1 VQGELSEI
9 DVRSILQLV
18 ELGQR
23 TGQLWLRSYPAT
35 TATSLAASLATG
47 PVTSLPHGR
56 AARSWL
62 IFFANGKIVYAGD
75 PDAGFDRLQDL
86 LQRHQIEVDWNNI
99 VTLADQGRRN
109 TPEYGCLWTLIE
121 QRLIQPDLA
130 KTLLD
135 TMIRE
140 TVFEILSLHQGTFVF
155 EVGHPLLPQL
165 MSLETSPLIA
175 AGMKQV
181 QEWKQFYPQ
190 IQSLEQYPVIVDGAA
205 LGQALP
211 AATVKALVH
220 YADQQLSLR
229 KLARA
234 LNRDISTVARAIY
247 PCIQRGWL
255 TLGMRSLPI
264 AACPVDPAIA
274 NPTDPQVHIVCID
287 DAIMIGQLI
296 ASMLEPKGY
305 RVSPIAD
312 PIAALGQ
319 LFQYPPELIL
329 CDIEM
334 PHLDG
339 YELCAMLRQSSRF
352 HQTPIVM
359 LTGKDGFIDRVRARM
374 VGATDYLAKPFK
386 EEELVMIVERYLVP
400 TVRMTGNSGSSF
412 MGGNMIA

>member
-1 VQGELSEI
+1 LIAVQGELSEI

-35 TATSLAASLATG
+35 TVAA
-47 PVTSLPHGR
+47 LPHGR
-56 AARSWL
+56 VTRSWL
-62 IFFANGKIVYAGD
+62 IFFTNGQIVYAGD
-75 PDAGFDRLQDL
+75 PDAGADRLQDL
-86 LQRHQIEVDWNNI
+86 LQRHQIEVDWPKMA
-99 VTLADQGRRN
+99 VADQVRRN
-109 TPEYGCLWTLIE
+109 APEYGYLWTMIE
-121 QRLIQPDLA
+121 QRLIEPDLA

-211 AATVKALVH
+211 AATVKALVQ

-229 KLARA
+229 QLARA
-234 LNRDISTVARAIY
+234 LNRDITTVARAIY

-255 TLGMRSLPI
+255 TLGSRSLPHPPPP
-264 AACPVDPAIA
+264 PVDQTTDDPADRA
-274 NPTDPQVHIVCID
+274 AQIVCID
-287 DAIMIGQLI
+287 DAMMIGQLI

-305 RVSPIAD
+305 RVSPICD

-319 LFQYPPELIL
+319 LFHQPPQLIL

-339 YELCAMLRQSSRF
+339 YELCAMLRQSSQF

-359 LTGKDGFIDRVRARM
+359 LTGKDGLIDRVRAKM

-386 EEELVMIVERYLVP
+386 EEELVMIIERYLTP
-400 TVRMTGNSGSSF
+400 AVRMAGNGHSSF
-412 MGGNMIA
+412 AGGNMTA